1 MSNNNVSANV
11 SRIRN
16 EEVPEFIGQI
26 IDIFED
32 FLEEKN
38 IVIENSEKSGEDNEA
53 IIYGSDYGNLRES
66 LTSMME
72 AWNIIDKEDT
82 VNQEDTNTY
91 FDELYEKA
99 VASPF
104 SIYKEYGKKI
114 RAKYPIEG
122 IDDDI
127 AEKIA
132 GFYKDF
138 YLTYFNEEIL
148 PDSNVNRDSMIL
160 KMMIDIQVD
169 IANLLK
175 EKTPYF
181 IEDFV
186 SGLVELQKKNG
197 LHPIFIFGYVDF
209 DRCMNDAIVRSD
221 WEDALKSVK
230 RGSDLS
236 SKISYRLSDEDLS
249 ELAKLHKKNKFR
261 KKIEDLLEDINF
273 HQESGDFANKNYDKY
288 IL

>member
-1 MSNNNVSANV
+1 MANNNVSLV
-11 SRIRN
+11 RN
-16 EEVPEFIGQI
+16 KDVPEFIGQI

-38 IVIENSEKSGEDNEA
+38 ISIENSEKSESEDNPA
-53 IIYGSDYGNLRES
+53 IIYVTDYGSLRES

-72 AWNIIDKEDT
+72 AWNIIDKENT

-99 VASPF
+99 VSSPL
-104 SIYKEYGKKI
+104 SIYKEYREII
-114 RAKYPIEG
+114 RTNYPIDNAAKKLE
-122 IDDDI
+122 
-127 AEKIA
+127 

-138 YLTYFNEEIL
+138 YLTYFSKEDYEVIL
-148 PDSNVNRDSMIL
+148 SNNSNMNCWKMI
-160 KMMIDIQVD
+160 MDIEAD
-169 IANLLK
+169 ISYLLK
-175 EKTPYF
+175 KYSPRY
-181 IEDFV
+181 IEDLIP
-186 SGLVELQKKNG
+186 GLGDLQKKNG

-209 DRCMNDAIVRSD
+209 NDCINDAIVRSD
-221 WEDALKSVK
+221 WYEALKNVK
-230 RGSDLS
+230 KGTDLS
-236 SKISYRLSDEDLS
+236 SKISYVLSDEDLS